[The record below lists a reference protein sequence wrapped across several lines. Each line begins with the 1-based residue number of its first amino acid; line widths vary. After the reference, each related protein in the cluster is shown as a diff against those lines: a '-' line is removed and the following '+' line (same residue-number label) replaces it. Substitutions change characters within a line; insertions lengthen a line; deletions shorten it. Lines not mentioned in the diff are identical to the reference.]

1 MYVSLKFD
9 TQHTSILCMHL
20 SHTHIHTHTHTH
32 THMHTHTHTHTHIH
46 TCIHTHAHTHTHT
59 HTRARTHTHTHT
71 HTHTQNGQDDGSD
84 RKSDIFSKRVETL
97 SPLSFEVGGETFSSQ
112 QQAFFPSGNS
122 QQPTHQQHSGAGV
135 NTTDVRRHLY
145 DKQDP
150 TLGAKGPS
158 SRKTDLDSYNHA
170 PHQTSPSPT
179 DQDESVFDSQ
189 QDQLREEQ
197 GSRHSLSPSHGTTM
211 DHLDS
216 QNLSYDK
223 ESRTLEMPAKPNRK
237 SRTRL
242 GSNPVPIRPAHPAPK
257 PPAVASKPAR
267 SPSCRVPMTS
277 APTPPL
283 LKSKTLMETPVVT
296 IDSAAKKVRTYMWS
310 LRTRVVIV
318 QIAIRVM

>member
-1 MYVSLKFD
+1 MVQWTRSLPP
-9 TQHTSILCMHL
+9 SLLGRL
-20 SHTHIHTHTHTH
+20 SKHTHTCTH
-32 THMHTHTHTHTHIH
+32 T
-46 TCIHTHAHTHTHT
+46 HTHAHTHTHIHT
-59 HTRARTHTHTHT
+59 HMQTHTHAHT
-71 HTHTQNGQDDGSD
+71 H
-84 RKSDIFSKRVETL
+84 RMVRIM
-97 SPLSFEVGGETFSSQ
+97 EVIVNQTSSQ
-112 QQAFFPSGNS
+112 RDWKHSVRSVLKLGVKHFQVNNKHSGNS

-223 ESRTLEMPAKPNRK
+223 KSHTLEMLA
-237 SRTRL
+237 
-242 GSNPVPIRPAHPAPK
+242 G
-257 PPAVASKPAR
+257 
-267 SPSCRVPMTS
+267 
-277 APTPPL
+277 
-283 LKSKTLMETPVVT
+283 
-296 IDSAAKKVRTYMWS
+296 
-310 LRTRVVIV
+310 
-318 QIAIRVM
+318 